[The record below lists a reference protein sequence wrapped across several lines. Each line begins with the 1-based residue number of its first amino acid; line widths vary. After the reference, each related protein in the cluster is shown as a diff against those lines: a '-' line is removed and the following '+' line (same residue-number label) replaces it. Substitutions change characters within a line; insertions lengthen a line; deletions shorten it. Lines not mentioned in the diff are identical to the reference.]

1 MATTSDLHPVLENG
15 DRLTREEFHR
25 RYQLRPDIHKAELVL
40 GVVHVASPTRLGA
53 HADPHSLVALWLRA
67 YQATTIGV
75 RVGIEGT
82 VYLNDDGEVQP
93 DAFMFWLP
101 PHISQARQTTDD
113 YVEGAPDL
121 VVEIAASSA
130 SYDLHDKKEAYRR
143 AGVQEYVAWRVLDEA
158 IDWFRLQDG
167 EYVRIEPDASGI
179 VESAVFPGLRLDVAA
194 MLAGDATRVLA
205 ALGFRRDAA
214 QR

>member
-1 MATTSDLHPVLENG
+1 MATAPNLRPVLENG

-25 RYQLRPDIHKAELVL
+25 RYKLRPDIRKAELIM
-40 GVVHVASPTRLGA
+40 GVVHVASPTRLTA

-67 YQATTIGV
+67 YEATTPGV

-82 VYLNDDGEVQP
+82 VYLDDDGEVQP

-101 PHISQARQTTDD
+101 PRSSRARQTADD

-130 SYDLHDKKEAYRR
+130 SYDLHAKKEAYRR
-143 AGVQEYVAWRVLDEA
+143 AGVREYIPWRVLDSA
-158 IDWFRLQDG
+158 LDWFRLQDG
-167 EYVRIEPDASGI
+167 VYVPVEPDADGI
-179 VESAVFPGLRLDVAA
+179 IGSAVFPGLCLDVAA
-194 MLAGDATRVLA
+194 LLAGDTAAVLA
-205 ALGFRRDAA
+205 ALGFRRDA
-214 QR
+214 

>member
-1 MATTSDLHPVLENG
+1 MATTPNIHPVLENG
-15 DRLTREEFHR
+15 DRLARAEFNR
-25 RYQLRPDIHKAELVL
+25 RYRLRPDIRKAELVL
-40 GVVHVASPTRLGA
+40 GVVYVASPTRLAA

-67 YQATTIGV
+67 YEATTPGV

-82 VYLNDDGEVQP
+82 VYLDDDGEVQP

-101 PHISQARQTTDD
+101 PHASKARQTADD

-121 VVEIAASSA
+121 VAEIAASSA

-143 AGVQEYVAWRVLDEA
+143 AGVKEYIPWRVLDGA

-167 EYVRIEPDASGI
+167 EYRRVEPDTDGMI
-179 VESAVFPGLRLDVAA
+179 ESAVFPGLRLAVAA
-194 MLAGDATRVLA
+194 MLAGDTTSVLA
-205 ALGFRRDAA
+205 ALGFRRDAE

>member
-1 MATTSDLHPVLENG
+1 MATAPNLYPSLENG

-25 RYQLRPDIHKAELVL
+25 RYQMRPDIRKAELVR
-40 GVVHVASPTRLGA
+40 GVVYVASPTRLGA

-67 YQATTIGV
+67 YEATTPGV
-75 RVGIEGT
+75 RVGVEGT
-82 VYLNDDGEVQP
+82 VYLADDDEVQP

-101 PHISQARQTTDD
+101 PRGSRARETADD

-143 AGVQEYVAWRVLDEA
+143 AGVREYVPWRVLDGA

-167 EYVRIEPDASGI
+167 AFIPVAPDANGI
-179 VESAVFPGLRLDVAA
+179 IESAVFPGLRLGVAA
-194 MLAGDATRVLA
+194 MLAGDTAAVLA
-205 ALGFRRDAA
+205 ALGFRRDAEPS
-214 QR
+214 

>member
-1 MATTSDLHPVLENG
+1 MATAPDLHPVLENG

-25 RYQLRPDIHKAELVL
+25 RYELRPDIRKAELIM

-67 YQATTIGV
+67 YEATTPGV

-82 VYLNDDGEVQP
+82 VYLDDDGEVQP

-101 PHISQARQTTDD
+101 PHPSRARQTTDD

-130 SYDLHDKKEAYRR
+130 SYDLHAKKEAYRR
-143 AGVQEYVAWRVLDEA
+143 AGVREYVPWRVLDNA
-158 IDWFRLQDG
+158 IDWFRLRDG
-167 EYVRIEPDASGI
+167 EYVRVEPDADGVI
-179 VESAVFPGLRLDVAA
+179 ESAVFPGLRLDVAA
-194 MLAGDATRVLA
+194 MLAGDTAAVLA
-205 ALGFRRDAA
+205 ALGFRRDTSTS
-214 QR
+214 

>member
-1 MATTSDLHPVLENG
+1 MATTPNLHPVLENG
-15 DRLTREEFHR
+15 DRLTRDEFNQ
-25 RYQLRPDIHKAELVL
+25 RYQLRPDIRKAELVL

-67 YQATTIGV
+67 YEATTPGV

-82 VYLNDDGEVQP
+82 VYLDDDGEVQP
-93 DAFMFWLP
+93 DGFMFWFP
-101 PHISQARQTTDD
+101 PHASRARQTADD

-130 SYDLHDKKEAYRR
+130 SYDLHDKKDAYRR
-143 AGVQEYVAWRVLDEA
+143 AGVSEYMPWRVLDGA

-167 EYVRIEPDASGI
+167 EYLRVEPDTDGMI
-179 VESAVFPGLRLDVAA
+179 ESAVFPGLRLDVAT
-194 MLAGDATRVLA
+194 MLAGDTTGVLA
-205 ALGFRRDAA
+205 ALGFRRDAE